1 MAAFGEGCREGGVV
15 SRGAFAIWQGGNRS
29 GGILTFITYV
39 FGGGG
44 CFWSFARGGV
54 CRYSGC
60 YLRVGGGRYVLTV
73 AGWGGVALRHFGGF
87 LGSGGAVAGVYSLG
101 RRWVAR
107 RRAGQGGVGGSRQ
120 QPRACGLWWMV
131 YPGVADLA
139 APRPEKNT
147 GESAVPA
154 MDSLELHPQGCERVF
169 PMSPPTS
176 PGVPRTGRADRFRA
190 WRGQFKSAGR
200 VGRERRRRLGRQA
213 ASHR

>member
-1 MAAFGEGCREGGVV
+1 MKRSTVVLIIMLLLTSFLVPTVAAKGG
-15 SRGAFAIWQGGNRS
+15 GS
-29 GGILTFITYV
+29 GGSS
-39 FGGGG
+39 GGGG
-44 CFWSFARGGV
+44 SYRGGV
-54 CRYSGC
+54 YYRSHGS
-60 YLRVGGGRYVLTV
+60 GGGDNDDDNGTI
-73 AGWGGVALRHFGGF
+73 G
-87 LGSGGAVAGVYSLG
+87 GGAVAGVYSLG